1 MQWVVRPGQ
10 AADRGVHS
18 VGADQQVVVRRAAV
32 TEHGFERVAA
42 DLRQVWPRVCPSVA
56 IHRALAHEAL
66 LEAAL
71 APVRMG
77 TGLAG
82 LSAAGDP
89 GQPALYRPSGAEPAA
104 IGHGPD

>member
-1 MQWVVRPGQ
+1 M
-10 AADRGVHS
+10 
-18 VGADQQVVVRRAAV
+18 
-32 TEHGFERVAA
+32 
-42 DLRQVWPRVCPSVA
+42 CPSVA

-82 LSAAGDP
+82 LSAAGDALEAVLGDGSTAHYDLLVGADGVDSTVRRLTWPDYPLHHPRRQP
-89 GQPALYRPSGAEPAA
+89 GTPLWE
-104 IGHGPD
+104 